1 MNVPHKCLA
10 AVLCGSLLC
19 SFTIDDESKA
29 EVNNET
35 LSQQAIKEIPFKVY
49 KENSQDVS
57 VMNDYMAHP
66 ATIRTENN
74 KVYLQFKL
82 LHPEWWK
89 AFELYEGDKQ
99 CDVRTV
105 SETKEARIVE
115 VEVTPET
122 QSFTSKVHII
132 VPDIQYDHH
141 YTTKIDL
148 EAQLPKEETPKVQ
161 PTPKPSPSP
170 KQEIKP
176 KKDVQPKSDTQPTE
190 KRTPEK
196 VNPKK
201 SNSHVSEMQNLNF
214 KVLKH
219 QTNQRSVMNQYMVHP
234 AKVIYQNQQ
243 ATVQMTL
250 NNAAWWKSFE
260 IFKGET
266 RIPVKVVSEDSQQD
280 QGVIEFN
287 MPKNQKMLTSKV
299 HIVVPH
305 LNYDHH
311 YTTEIVFDEAAAE
324 TEKSHQQTEKN
335 NTFISKDDDNLRPM
349 NKETKATETKET
361 KETNSV
367 IDTQPEI
374 KSEMVNNAQSAN
386 HQAFNQTQSVK
397 ETPFITSS
405 QPIRPIQ
412 SSDVKTTQTAK
423 SMEEP
428 PLPEI
433 FPDFNRH
440 ADDSEPIKFT
450 KTHSDVGKYLKRM
463 NQIYLGAVI
472 ILASALLVVSTL
484 YVRKGEGKGHEK
496 KH

>member
-1 MNVPHKCLA
+1 MNVPQKCLV
-10 AVLCGSLLC
+10 AVLCSSLLC
-19 SFTIDDESKA
+19 SFTIDESKA
-29 EVNNET
+29 EVNQQT
-35 LSQQAIKEIPFKVY
+35 LSQQTIKEIPFKVY

-66 ATIRTENN
+66 ATVKTKNN

-122 QSFTSKVHII
+122 QTLTSKVHII
-132 VPDIQYDHH
+132 VPDIHYDHH

-148 EAQLPKEETPKVQ
+148 EAQLPKDVTPNVQ
-161 PTPKPSPSP
+161 PTPKPSPES
-170 KQEIKP
+170 KP
-176 KKDVQPKSDTQPTE
+176 KHDVQPQPGTQPTE
-190 KRTPEK
+190 KHT
-196 VNPKK
+196 PKK
-201 SNSHVSEMQNLNF
+201 VIPKESHSHVSEMQNLNF

-219 QTNQRSVMNQYMVHP
+219 QTNERSVMNQYMVHP
-234 AKVIYQNQQ
+234 AKVTYYNQQ

-260 IFKGET
+260 IFNGET
-266 RIPVKVVSEDSQQD
+266 RVPVKVISEDTQQD
-280 QGVIEFN
+280 QRIIEFN
-287 MPKNQKMLTSKV
+287 MPKDQKMLTSKV
-299 HIVVPH
+299 HIIVPH

-311 YTTEIVFDEAAAE
+311 YTTEIMFNESAIE
-324 TEKSHQQTEKN
+324 TNTSSQQEEKSGTSIKQNDDTTASTNDSTEIN
-335 NTFISKDDDNLRPM
+335 
-349 NKETKATETKET
+349 ETKASTIVAAPSDNNEQAL
-361 KETNSV
+361 TN
-367 IDTQPEI
+367 QPF
-374 KSEMVNNAQSAN
+374 NHAQA
-386 HQAFNQTQSVK
+386 TK

-405 QPIRPIQ
+405 LPTGSVH
-412 SSDVKTTQTAK
+412 SSAVKAVQTAK
-423 SMEEP
+423 PTEEP

-433 FPDFNRH
+433 FPKFNRN
-440 ADDSEPIKFT
+440 ADNSEPIKFT
-450 KTHSDVGKYLKRM
+450 KTQSDVGKYLKKM

-472 ILASALLVVSTL
+472 VLASALLVVSTL
-484 YVRKGEGKGHEK
+484 YVRKGEGHSHEK